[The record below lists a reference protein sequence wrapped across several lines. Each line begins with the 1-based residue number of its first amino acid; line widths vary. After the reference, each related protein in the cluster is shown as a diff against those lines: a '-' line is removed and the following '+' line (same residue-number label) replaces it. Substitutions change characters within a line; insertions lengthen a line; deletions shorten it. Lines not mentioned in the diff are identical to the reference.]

1 MVFTVFERFFL
12 LGDVLGRVEAEKLT
26 VAVFCRFAPTT
37 IKKMIVLSSY
47 ISPFRPQRGNI
58 LAGWERLKA
67 RTSLAFIFDD
77 GFVSLHQIP
86 FVLSNIETN
95 TKFVFF
101 PSLKIC
107 LGLSQ
112 RGKKFSL
119 TRAKLKNSYESWQRW
134 DFFPLCDMPKNS

>member
-1 MVFTVFERFFL
+1 MKKALKGFQLVGSVGSFKDVQSWFLPCLSDFFCWMTCWVGQRL
-12 LGDVLGRVEAEKLT
+12 KSSQWQF
-26 VAVFCRFAPTT
+26 FCRFAPTT

-101 PSLKIC
+101 SSLKIC

-119 TRAKLKNSYESWQRW
+119 TRAK
-134 DFFPLCDMPKNS
+134 F